1 VRYSGADWRFV
12 IMGKKKD
19 EAPLQGQVLGST
31 LPEEDVKSPGGT
43 EQPVQL
49 PSLVEAVGTW
59 DVLRREIVERQTELR
74 ELLEGAETLRQFLLS
89 SYGVAVASLGQ
100 TTAAP
105 AESTTPG
112 PAESTTPGP
121 AGGETYTPPLQGP
134 IYDPVQTGP
143 MTEAQVDGIRK
154 DAAIPGGDSASFGA
168 GIQGV
173 LDSVRR
179 TFAGR

>member
-1 VRYSGADWRFV
+1 
-12 IMGKKKD
+12 MGKKKD

-31 LPEEDVKSPGGT
+31 LPEEDAKSLEETG
-43 EQPVQL
+43 QPVQL

-59 DVLRREIVERQTELR
+59 DVLRKEIVERQAELR
-74 ELLEGAETLRQFLLS
+74 DLLEGAETLRQFLLS

-112 PAESTTPGP
+112 LAESTTPGPAESTRPGP